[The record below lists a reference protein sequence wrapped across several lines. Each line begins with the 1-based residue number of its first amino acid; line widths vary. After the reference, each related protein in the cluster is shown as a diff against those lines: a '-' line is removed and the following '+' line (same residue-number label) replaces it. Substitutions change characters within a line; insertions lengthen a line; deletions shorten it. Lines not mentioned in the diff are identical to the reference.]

1 MIALGVIADDFTG
14 ATDIASFLVENG
26 LPTVQLNGVPP
37 SDFQVDAQAVVISL
51 KSRSCPAEQAVAAS
65 LNALSWLRRQGCR
78 QFYFKYC
85 STFDSTAK
93 GNIGPVT
100 DALLEALGET
110 QTVISPALPVNG
122 RTVYQGH
129 LFVMDRLLSESGMR
143 HHPVTPMTDSNLPRV
158 MERQAAGRCGL
169 VPYQVMEQGAAAV
182 KRQLEQLKRQ
192 GVRYVVLDTLNQQH
206 LLTQGEALRDM
217 TLVTGGSGLAIGLA
231 RQWAPSTP
239 QTAAATAAGMPQPG
253 PGVVLSGS
261 CSDMTNKQ
269 VARYRE
275 QAASRAI
282 DVARCLQGDEA
293 RRAYA
298 RELAAWVDEHRAEAL
313 APLLYATA
321 PADDLARI
329 QQRWGAEASSQAV
342 ESLFADV
349 ARQLRQ
355 DGFQR
360 FIIAGGETSSIVVQ
374 TLGIHAFHI
383 GPSISPGV
391 PWIRS
396 TNHPLS
402 LALKSG
408 NFGDEDFFA
417 RAQREFAV

>member
-1 MIALGVIADDFTG
+1 MIKLGVIADDFTG
-14 ATDIASFLVENG
+14 ATDIASFLVNNG

-37 SDFQVDAQAVVISL
+37 SDFKVDTQAVVISL
-51 KSRSCPAEQAVAAS
+51 KSRSCPAEQAVADS
-65 LNALSWLRRQGCR
+65 LKALAWLQQQGCQ

-100 DALLEALGET
+100 DALLAQLGET
-110 QTVISPALPVNG
+110 QTIISPALPVNG

-129 LFVMDRLLSESGMR
+129 LFVMAQLLSDSGMR
-143 HHPVTPMTDSNLPRV
+143 HHPVTPMTDSNLMRV
-158 MERQAAGRCGL
+158 MEQQAAGRCGL
-169 VPYQVMEQGAAAV
+169 VPYAVMDQGAEAVKQRLTQLKEQGI
-182 KRQLEQLKRQ
+182 
-192 GVRYVVLDTLNQQH
+192 RYVVLDTLNEKH

-217 TLVTGGSGLAIGLA
+217 KLVTGGSGLAIGLA
-231 RQWAPSTP
+231 RQWAEPAAQTGSATEAGKP
-239 QTAAATAAGMPQPG
+239 QSGA
-253 PGVVLSGS
+253 GVVLSGS
-261 CSDMTNKQ
+261 CSVMTNKQ
-269 VARYRE
+269 VAHYLK
-275 QAASRAI
+275 QAAGRAI
-282 DVARCLQGDEA
+282 DVARCLESDDAQQV
-293 RRAYA
+293 YVQ
-298 RELAAWVDEHRAEAL
+298 ELADWVKTHRGDAL
-313 APLLYATA
+313 APLLYATSS
-321 PADDLARI
+321 PDELAQI

-342 ESLFADV
+342 EKLFAAV
-349 ARQLRQ
+349 ARQLQQ

-391 PWIRS
+391 PWVRS

-417 RAQREFAV
+417 RAQKEFVA